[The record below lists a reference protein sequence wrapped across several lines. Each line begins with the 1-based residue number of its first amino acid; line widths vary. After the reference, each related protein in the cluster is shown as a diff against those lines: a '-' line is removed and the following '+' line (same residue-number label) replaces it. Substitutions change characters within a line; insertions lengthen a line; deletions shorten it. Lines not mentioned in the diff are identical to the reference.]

1 MASQDIYILAA
12 VVATIVAIITLAMQ
26 MRNARDK
33 RIASETK
40 VADALDKNSE
50 VTSELTGVVKGIL
63 DTQQQHTVELAKLD
77 VRVGTLE
84 NQPHVSVNVGHSSS
98 SD

>member
-12 VVATIVAIITLAMQ
+12 VVAAVVAIITLVMQ
-26 MRNARDK
+26 LRNARDK

-50 VTSELTGVVKGIL
+50 VTKELTSTMKGVVEVQHL
-63 DTQQQHTVELAKLD
+63 HTVTLAQHD
-77 VRVGTLE
+77 IRIGQLE
-84 NQPHVSVNVGHSSS
+84 HKN
-98 SD
+98 DD